1 MFLTPTDT
9 KEVIELIN
17 DLSVNKAKDIYG
29 ISVNFWKILA
39 NDIAPSCHIFN
50 ESFFTGTFPDLMKL
64 AMITPTYKGG
74 SRLEASNYR
83 PVSVLPIFS
92 KILEKLMQKRLTKY
106 LYQKNIIYEHQF
118 GFQKNKSTALA
129 VQDLYSQILQT
140 LEKKKLLVVYFQIL
154 QRPLI
159 L

>member
-29 ISVNFWKILA
+29 ISVNFLKILA
-39 NDIAPSCHIFN
+39 NDIAPSLCHILN
-50 ESFFTGTFPDLMKL
+50 ESFFTGIFPDLMKL
-64 AMITPTYKGG
+64 AMIIPTYKGG

-92 KILEKLMQKRLTKY
+92 KILEKLMQKRLTK
-106 LYQKNIIYEHQF
+106 F
-118 GFQKNKSTALA
+118 
-129 VQDLYSQILQT
+129 
-140 LEKKKLLVVYFQIL
+140 LE
-154 QRPLI
+154 
-159 L
+159 